1 MLHLFS
7 YFVSMCVCLC
17 VCVCMCL
24 CMGNKHVLWT
34 GKIKCDK
41 ILLMIVKFDDFFVT
55 FSCRNSKSDLSFNN
69 LVQ

>member
-17 VCVCMCL
+17 VCVWMCL

-41 ILLMIVKFDDFFVT
+41 ILLMIVKFDDF
-55 FSCRNSKSDLSFNN
+55 LSH
-69 LVQ
+69 LVAEIQKVIFPSII